1 MLGQI
6 EELRAILL
14 VPVVDEIL
22 GTSVPGGG
30 FAQLL
35 GDPFIGGGAGHR
47 GVDDTPGVQLDD
59 DEDEEGAKQQVA
71 DDGEVTGPNVPSVVL
86 QEGAPGLT
94 AGRG

>member
-6 EELRAILL
+6 EKQRAILL

-22 GTSVPGGG
+22 GTSIPGSG

-47 GVDDTPGVQLDD
+47 SVDDTPGVQFDD
-59 DEDEEGAKQQVA
+59 DKDEEGAKQQVV
-71 DDGEVTGPNVPSVVL
+71 DSGSSSVI
-86 QEGAPGLT
+86 
-94 AGRG
+94 